1 MSKELIVLRQS
12 ERRNIMAN
20 GYETYNLIEINKI
33 ISEVTQLEMW
43 DTRENQEKW
52 EVILNMQTRFY
63 MICLE

>member
-33 ISEVTQLEMW
+33 ISEATQLEMW